1 MRGWLLAGVS
11 TLALGAAVG
20 LRNDRR
26 QDNRPRIGLSRSA
39 ARRRHRAEDF
49 DRDAVIR
56 NFLLYFVLPSWMAA
70 GIADCACHFA
80 ADVPNT
86 TGPKESLIHLLMLA
100 EVGLP
105 IVAGLFLEIT
115 SPILALMIASWFLH
129 DTTALWDVHYAVTAR
144 EVTPVEQHV
153 HSFLEMLPLMA
164 IGFVG
169 VLYWP
174 NLAGLLGIG
183 GRRPDWSI
191 RLKRDKLPRHYAPIV
206 LGLTVLLEWLPYLTE
221 LGLGLKGNRGRLVP
235 GFAR

>member
-11 TLALGAAVG
+11 TLAIGAAIG
-20 LRNDRR
+20 LRSDRR
-26 QDNRPRIGLSRSA
+26 QIGLNRSMA
-39 ARRRHRAEDF
+39 RARRRRREDF

-56 NFLLYFVLPSWMAA
+56 DFLLYFVLPVWMAA
-70 GIADCACHFA
+70 GVADCACHFA
-80 ADVPNT
+80 SDLQTT

-115 SPILALMIASWFLH
+115 SPVLALMIASWLLH
-129 DTTALWDVHYAVTAR
+129 DATALWDVHYAVTAR
-144 EVTPVEQHV
+144 EVTPIEQHV
-153 HSFLEMLPLMA
+153 HSYLEMLPLMA

-183 GRRPDWSI
+183 GHRPDWSI
-191 RLKRDKLPRHYAPIV
+191 RLKRDKLPRRYAPIV

-221 LGLGLKGNRGRLVP
+221 LGLGLKENHGRLKP
-235 GFAR
+235 PPARAAAR